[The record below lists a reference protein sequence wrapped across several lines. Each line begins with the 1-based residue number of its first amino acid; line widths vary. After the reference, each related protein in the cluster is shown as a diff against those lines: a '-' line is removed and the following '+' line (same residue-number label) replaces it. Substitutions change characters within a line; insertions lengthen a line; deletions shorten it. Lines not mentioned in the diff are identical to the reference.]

1 MAGPIIRVPG
11 AMPKGRRPGM
21 VFAIVFLF
29 PMAIW
34 LTYNWFDTPIKP
46 EVAALLAAKPEA
58 VPPEENLF
66 LAMLA
71 FPIGGDEP
79 AHERGAAA
87 LVAHAKAAPP
97 KEGEAPVT
105 YAQAL
110 DRPVAVFDEGDATL
124 CSPGN
129 RPGTYDCVR
138 NSQAQRAAFDK
149 LVPVIH
155 PLLMRYIELERYPRY
170 SDPRPGSIDQQMPD
184 VTAYRIGLANLS
196 VIALA
201 IGEGSLHQGAAALAR
216 SGAIWRR
223 VLAARDVT
231 LVDKMVASRAYA
243 AHLMFV
249 SELIREWPQAR
260 DGAVAAELETL
271 LRPLADAERS
281 LAGALAGEFRIQAQT
296 WGQIADPSQPIV
308 RKDFPESQAW
318 WYRLMTKKND
328 TINRSYRDLERLVGI
343 EREGCVAVRKA
354 FDEARAKPKDDG
366 LGLRWY
372 EWFYNPI
379 GRILQRSVNP
389 ETLID
394 YLGRQCNLVALQGM
408 VSLQLELARRGVA
421 PESAAGEI
429 ESLASRFK
437 DPNTGGA
444 YGYDAKAQ
452 TLSFHY
458 VGTDGQY
465 VTPLPLRRAP

>member
-11 AMPKGRRPGM
+11 GGAGGRRPGLI
-21 VFAIVFLF
+21 FAGVFLF
-29 PMAIW
+29 PLALW
-34 LTYNWFDTPIKP
+34 VTYNYFDAPLAP
-46 EVAALLAAKPEA
+46 EAIAVLEAKPEA

-87 LVAHAKAAPP
+87 LAAQSKLPP
-97 KEGEAPVT
+97 PQEGQPPMS

-110 DRPVAVFDEGDATL
+110 DRPLASFDEGQTTL

-129 RPGTYDCVR
+129 RPGAYDCIR
-138 NSQAQRAAFDK
+138 NSQAQRAAFDQ
-149 LVPVIH
+149 LVPRVH
-155 PLLMRYIELERYPRY
+155 PLLLRYRELERYPRY
-170 SDPRPGSIDQQMPD
+170 SDPRPGSIEQMPD
-184 VTAYRIGLANLS
+184 VTAYRMALVDLS

-201 IGEGSLHQGAAALAR
+201 IGEGSIEQGAAVLAR

-231 LVDKMVASRAYA
+231 LIDKLVASRAYA

-260 DGAVAAELETL
+260 EGAAAADLETL
-271 LRPLADAERS
+271 LRPLADTERS
-281 LAGALAGEFRIQAQT
+281 LAGALASEFRIQART
-296 WGQIADPSQPIV
+296 WEQIADPSQPVV

-328 TINRSYRDLERLVGI
+328 TINRSYRDLERMAQL

-354 FDEARAKPKDDG
+354 FDEVQARPKESG
-366 LGLRWY
+366 MGLRWY
-372 EWFYNPI
+372 EWLYNPI
-379 GRILQRSVNP
+379 GRILQRTSRP

-421 PESAAGEI
+421 PEAVASAV
-429 ESLASRFK
+429 ESLAARFK

-444 YGYDAKAQ
+444 YGYDAKAR

-458 VGTDGQY
+458 VGRDGQY
-465 VTPLPLRRAP
+465 VTPLPLVRVP